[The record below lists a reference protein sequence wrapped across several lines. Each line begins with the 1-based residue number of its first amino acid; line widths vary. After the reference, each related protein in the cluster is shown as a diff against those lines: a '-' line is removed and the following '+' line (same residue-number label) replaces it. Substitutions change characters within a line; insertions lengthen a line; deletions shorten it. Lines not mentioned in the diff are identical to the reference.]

1 MKTYNID
8 IDYKNVFNAAYL
20 PHLNNMAR
28 TQIFYGGSSS
38 GKSMFVA
45 QRCILDMLHG
55 GRNYLVLRQVARTLR
70 VSVFTQLKRVIE
82 EWGVRSLFSVN
93 KSEMTITCING
104 YQILFGG
111 LDDVEKLK
119 SIVPERG
126 SITDIWI
133 EEATEAE
140 YASVK
145 QLYKRQ
151 RGGDPRIPK
160 RMTLTFNPILQ
171 SNWIYKEYFSKA
183 KITDA
188 QTDYQSDELS
198 ILKTWYIHNKFL
210 TSEDVKDLENEQ
222 DSYYYNV
229 YTLGNWGVLSGTIFT
244 NWRVEDLS
252 KMRAQFTNQRYG
264 LDFGFSSDPAALA
277 CMHYDKMRKT
287 IYFFDELYE
296 RGLTND
302 MLAESVIGKAG
313 RNRVVCDSA
322 EPKSIAE
329 LRNAGVNAIAAKK
342 GADSVTFGVQW
353 MQQHTLIVDVN
364 AINAKNEFS
373 TYHWKTDRQGNAMRV
388 PADRDNHYID
398 AARYGLEDDM
408 TNLRTARS
416 YQG

>member
-1 MKTYNID
+1 MEVEID
-8 IDYKNVFNAAYL
+8 TAIFNDVYVPL
-20 PHLNNMAR
+20 LYDTAR
-28 TQIFYGGSSS
+28 TQILFGGAGS
-38 GKSMFVA
+38 GKSVFVA
-45 QRCILDMLHG
+45 QRAVIDVMRG
-55 GRNYLVLRQVARTLR
+55 GRNYLICRQVARTINR
-70 VSVFTQLKRVIE
+70 SVFNEIVKVITD
-82 EWGVRSLFSVN
+82 WDVASLFLVN
-93 KSEMTITCING
+93 KSDFTITCKNG
-104 YQILFGG
+104 YQILFVG
-111 LDDVEKLK
+111 LDDPEKIK
-119 SIVPERG
+119 SITPKKG
-126 SITDIWI
+126 ALTDIVI
-133 EEATEAE
+133 DEATETE
-140 YASVK
+140 KNTIK
-145 QLYKRQ
+145 QLFKRQ
-151 RGGDPRIPK
+151 RGGNEKTPK
-160 RMTLTFNPILQ
+160 RLTMLFNPVLQ
-171 SNWIYKEYFSKA
+171 SHWIYQEYFSRA
-183 KITDA
+183 GWTDK
-188 QTDYQSDELS
+188 QTDYKSEDNSLS

-210 TSEDVKDLENEQ
+210 TAEDVKDLENEQ

-302 MLAESVIGKAG
+302 MLAESVIAKAG

-353 MQQHTLIVDVN
+353 MQQHTLVVDVN

-373 TYHWKTDRQGNAMRV
+373 TYHWKTDRQGNVMRV

>member
-1 MKTYNID
+1 MEVEID
-8 IDYKNVFNAAYL
+8 TAIFNDVYVPL
-20 PHLNNMAR
+20 LYDTAR
-28 TQIFYGGSSS
+28 TQILFGGAGS
-38 GKSMFVA
+38 GKSVFVA
-45 QRCILDMLHG
+45 QRAVIDVMRG
-55 GRNYLVLRQVARTLR
+55 GRNYLICRQVARTINR
-70 VSVFTQLKRVIE
+70 SVFNEIVKVITD
-82 EWGVRSLFSVN
+82 WDVASLFLVN
-93 KSEMTITCING
+93 KSDFTITCKNG
-104 YQILFGG
+104 YQILFVG
-111 LDDVEKLK
+111 LDDPEKIK
-119 SIVPERG
+119 SITPKKG
-126 SITDIWI
+126 ALTDIVI
-133 EEATEAE
+133 DEATETE
-140 YASVK
+140 KNTIK
-145 QLYKRQ
+145 QLFKRQ
-151 RGGDPRIPK
+151 RGGNEKTPK
-160 RMTLTFNPILQ
+160 RLTMLFNPVLQ
-171 SNWIYKEYFSKA
+171 SHWIYQEYFSRA
-183 KITDA
+183 GWTDK
-188 QTDYQSDELS
+188 QTDYKSEDNSLS

-210 TSEDVKDLENEQ
+210 TAEDVKDLENEQ

-302 MLAESVIGKAG
+302 MLAESVIAKAG

-373 TYHWKTDRQGNAMRV
+373 TYHWKTDRQGNVMRV

>member
-1 MKTYNID
+1 MEVEID
-8 IDYKNVFNAAYL
+8 TAIFNDVYVPL
-20 PHLNNMAR
+20 LYDTAR
-28 TQIFYGGSSS
+28 TQILFGGAGS
-38 GKSMFVA
+38 GKSVFVA
-45 QRCILDMLHG
+45 QRAVIDVMRG
-55 GRNYLVLRQVARTLR
+55 GRNYLICRQVARTINR
-70 VSVFTQLKRVIE
+70 SVFNEIVKVITD
-82 EWGVRSLFSVN
+82 WDVASLFLVN
-93 KSEMTITCING
+93 KSDFTITCKNG
-104 YQILFGG
+104 YQILFVG
-111 LDDVEKLK
+111 LDDPEKIK
-119 SIVPERG
+119 SITPKKG
-126 SITDIWI
+126 ALTDIVI
-133 EEATEAE
+133 DEATETE
-140 YASVK
+140 KNTIK
-145 QLYKRQ
+145 QLFKRQ
-151 RGGDPRIPK
+151 RGGNEKTPK
-160 RMTLTFNPILQ
+160 RLTMLFNPVLQ
-171 SNWIYKEYFSKA
+171 SHWIYQEYFSRA
-183 KITDA
+183 GWTDK
-188 QTDYQSDELS
+188 QTDYKSEDNSLS

-210 TSEDVKDLENEQ
+210 TAEDVKDLENEQ
-222 DSYYYNV
+222 DRYYYNV

-302 MLAESVIGKAG
+302 MLAESVIAKAG

-353 MQQHTLIVDVN
+353 MQQHTLVVDVN

-373 TYHWKTDRQGNAMRV
+373 TYHWKTDRQGNVMRV